1 MDLNELFENVDAL
14 TQLLKVANVPEKYVK
29 RVKLAYVVLV
39 TGTEEELN
47 ALYKAFHQKD

>member
-14 TQLLKVANVPEKYVK
+14 TQLLEVANVPEKYVK

>member
-14 TQLLKVANVPEKYVK
+14 AQLLEVANVPEKYVK

-39 TGTEEELN
+39 TGTEEELD
-47 ALYKAFHQKD
+47 ALYKAFHNEG